1 MNGPLNMS
9 TQAPDDKQGS
19 SQRDPFLAFVTDDA
33 SEAVVREIAESLLLP
48 DDLVR
53 RGSMEQARI
62 FLERM
67 HSPRLLIVDIDGSAD
82 PIEEVVKLADV
93 CELGTRFIALG
104 SDNDVTLFRDL
115 LSMGAADYLVKPIDR
130 DVLLRS
136 INSLQDANAGL
147 ATMGRT
153 GKVISF
159 IGARGGSGTTTLV
172 ANCGRAISQSSKR
185 KVAMVDL
192 DLHFGNLGLS
202 MGANV
207 HEGLADALQQSDRI
221 DSLFLERVMS
231 PCGDRLF
238 VIGGEENLSRAMFSS
253 DPLAVDTLMSEL
265 RSIFHFVLIDIPRAL
280 TDIAYRAIQLS
291 SVVVIASDLSLA
303 GMRDAV
309 RLVKF
314 VRENN
319 PGAQII
325 MIVNR
330 IGENPKA
337 EIPFTEFEKGLG
349 RKVDYKINFEPNA
362 LLNAANLGRPLIETG
377 GPAARVIDQL
387 AERLAGPGPKAAAP
401 TRSIKSLLARFRK

>member
-1 MNGPLNMS
+1 MS

-265 RSIFHFVLIDIPRAL
+265 RSIFHFVLIDIPRSL

-309 RLVKF
+309 RLLKF

-337 EIPFTEFEKGLG
+337 EIPFSEFEKGLG
-349 RKVDYKINFEPNA
+349 RKVDYKINFEPNT

-377 GPAARVIDQL
+377 GPAARVIDHL

-401 TRSIKSLLARFRK
+401 ARSVKSLLARFRK

>member
-9 TQAPDDKQGS
+9 TQAPDDRQGS
-19 SQRDPFLAFVTDDA
+19 SQRDPFLAFVTDEQ
-33 SEAVVREIAESLLLP
+33 SEVVVREIAESLLLP

-53 RGSMEQARI
+53 RGSMEQARV

-67 HSPRLLIVDIDGSAD
+67 HSPRLLIVDIDGTAD
-82 PIEEVVKLADV
+82 PIEEVAKLADV

-115 LSMGAADYLVKPIDR
+115 LSMGAADYLVKPLDR
-130 DVLLRS
+130 DTLLRA
-136 INSLQDANAGL
+136 INNLQDA
-147 ATMGRT
+147 ATGTAAMGRT

-172 ANCGRAISQSSKR
+172 SNCGRAISQSSKR

-238 VIGGEENLSRAMFSS
+238 VIGGEENMSRATVTS

-280 TDIAYRAIQLS
+280 TDAAYRAIQLS

-303 GMRDAV
+303 GMRDSV
-309 RLVKF
+309 RLLKF
-314 VRENN
+314 IRENN
-319 PGAQII
+319 PSAHII
-325 MIVNR
+325 VIVNR

-337 EIPFTEFEKGLG
+337 EIPLAEFEKGLG
-349 RKVDYKINFEPNA
+349 RKIDFKIAFEANA
-362 LLNAANLGRPLIETG
+362 VLNAANLGRPLIETG

-387 AERLAGPGPKAAAP
+387 AERLAGPGPKAP
-401 TRSIKSLLARFRK
+401 PQRTVKSLLARFRK

>member
-1 MNGPLNMS
+1 MS

>member
-1 MNGPLNMS
+1 MS

-337 EIPFTEFEKGLG
+337 EIPFSEFEKGLG

>member
-1 MNGPLNMS
+1 MS

-337 EIPFTEFEKGLG
+337 EIPFSEFEKGLG

-401 TRSIKSLLARFRK
+401 THSIKSLLARFRK

>member
-1 MNGPLNMS
+1 MS
-9 TQAPDDKQGS
+9 TQAPDDRQGS
-19 SQRDPFLAFVTDDA
+19 TQRDPFLAFVTDDR
-33 SEAVVREIAESLLLP
+33 SEVVVREIVESLLLP
-48 DDLVR
+48 EDLVR

-82 PIEEVVKLADV
+82 PIDEVIKLADV

-130 DVLLRS
+130 DALLRS
-136 INSLQDANAGL
+136 INNLQDPNAGIS
-147 ATMGRT
+147 AMGRT

-172 ANCGRAISQSSKR
+172 SNCGRAISQSSKR

-238 VIGGEENLSRAMFSS
+238 VIGGEENMSRSTHGS

-265 RSIFHFVLIDIPRAL
+265 RSVFHFVLIDVPRSL
-280 TDIAYRAIQLS
+280 TDLAYRAIQLS
-291 SVVVIASDLSLA
+291 SVVVITADLSLA
-303 GMRDAV
+303 GMRDGV
-309 RLVKF
+309 RLLKF

-325 MIVNR
+325 IVVNR

-337 EIPFTEFEKGLG
+337 EIPLSEFEKGMG
-349 RKVDYKINFEPNA
+349 RKIDFKINFEPNTV
-362 LLNAANLGRPLIETG
+362 LNAANLGRPLIESG

-387 AERLAGPGPKAAAP
+387 AERLAGPGPKSATP
-401 TRSIKSLLARFRK
+401 SPRFKSLLARLRK

>member
-1 MNGPLNMS
+1 MS
-9 TQAPDDKQGS
+9 TQLPDEGQGN
-19 SQRDPFLAFVTDDA
+19 SQRDPFLAFVTDDH
-33 SEAVVREIAESLLLP
+33 SEAVAREIAESLLLP
-48 DDLVR
+48 EDLVR
-53 RGSMEQARI
+53 RGTIEQARI

-67 HSPRLLIVDIDGSAD
+67 HSPRLLIVDIDGSGD
-82 PIEEVVKLADV
+82 PIEEVAKLADV

-115 LSMGAADYLVKPIDR
+115 LSMGAADYLVKPLDR
-130 DVLLRS
+130 DTLLRS
-136 INSLQDANAGL
+136 INSIQDPNATV
-147 ATMGRT
+147 AAMGRT

-159 IGARGGSGTTTLV
+159 IGSRGGSGTTTLV
-172 ANCGRAISQSSKR
+172 SNCGRAISQSSKR

-238 VIGGEENLSRAMFSS
+238 VIGGEENMSRATYAS
-253 DPLAVDTLMSEL
+253 DPLAVDLLMNEL

-280 TDIAYRAIQLS
+280 TDAAYRAVQVS
-291 SVVVIASDLSLA
+291 SVVVIVSDLSLA
-303 GMRDAV
+303 GMRDSV
-309 RLVKF
+309 RLLKF

-319 PGAQII
+319 PGAQI
-325 MIVNR
+325 MMVVNR

-337 EIPFTEFEKGLG
+337 EIPISEFEKGLG
-349 RKVDYKINFEPNA
+349 RKVDFRINFEPNVVM
-362 LLNAANLGRPLIETG
+362 NAANLGRPLVETG

-387 AERLAGPGPKAAAP
+387 AERIAGPGPKTVAQS
-401 TRSIKSLLARFRK
+401 RNLKSLLARFRK

>member
-1 MNGPLNMS
+1 MS
-9 TQAPDDKQGS
+9 TTAPDDKQGS
-19 SQRDPFLAFVTDDA
+19 SQRDPFLAFVTDDM

-53 RGSMEQARI
+53 RGSMEQARV

-136 INSLQDANAGL
+136 INSLQDAATSIS
-147 ATMGRT
+147 TMGRT

-159 IGARGGSGTTTLV
+159 IGARGGAGTTTLV
-172 ANCGRAISQSSKR
+172 SNCGRAISQSAKR

-238 VIGGEENLSRAMFSS
+238 VIGGEENMSRSTNTS
-253 DPLAVDTLMSEL
+253 DPLAVDALMSEL
-265 RSIFHFVLIDIPRAL
+265 RSIFHFVLIDIPRSL
-280 TDIAYRAIQLS
+280 SDLAYRAVQLS
-291 SVVVIASDLSLA
+291 SVVVISSDLSLA

-309 RLVKF
+309 RLLKF

-337 EIPFTEFEKGLG
+337 EIPIAEFEKGLG
-349 RKVDYKINFEPNA
+349 RKVDYRINFEPNA
-362 LLNAANLGRPLIETG
+362 LLNAANLGRPLIESG
-377 GPAARVIDQL
+377 GPAARVIEQL
-387 AERLAGPGPKAAAP
+387 AERLAGPGPKTQQPAP
-401 TRSIKSLLARFRK
+401 LMKSLLARFRK

>member
-1 MNGPLNMS
+1 MS

-19 SQRDPFLAFVTDDA
+19 SQRDPFLAFVTDDR

-53 RGSMEQARI
+53 RGSMEQARV

-67 HSPRLLIVDIDGSAD
+67 HSPRLLIVDIDGSSD

-136 INSLQDANAGL
+136 INSLQDSNAGM

-172 ANCGRAISQSSKR
+172 SNCGRAISQSSKR

-238 VIGGEENLSRAMFSS
+238 VIGGEENMSRPTFAS

-265 RSIFHFVLIDIPRAL
+265 RSIFHFVLIDIPRSL
-280 TDIAYRAIQLS
+280 TDMAYRAIQLS
-291 SVVVIASDLSLA
+291 SVVAISSDLSLA

-309 RLVKF
+309 RLLKF

-337 EIPFTEFEKGLG
+337 EIPISEFEKGLG
-349 RKVDYKINFEPNA
+349 RKVDFRINFEPNA
-362 LLNAANLGRPLIETG
+362 VLNAANLGRPLIETG

-387 AERLAGPGPKAAAP
+387 AERLAGPGPKAAPAAR
-401 TRSIKSLLARFRK
+401 TMKSLLSRFRK

>member
-1 MNGPLNMS
+1 MS
-9 TQAPDDKQGS
+9 THATDDRQGAAA
-19 SQRDPFLAFVTDDA
+19 RDPFLAFVTDEQ

-48 DDLVR
+48 EDLVR
-53 RGSMEQARI
+53 RGSIEHARQ

-67 HSPRLLIVDIDGSAD
+67 HSPRLLIVDIDGAAD
-82 PIEEVVKLADV
+82 PIDEVLKLADV

-115 LSMGAADYLVKPIDR
+115 LSIGAADYLVKPIDR
-130 DVLLRS
+130 DSLLRS
-136 INSLQDANAGL
+136 INNLQDAGAGL

-159 IGARGGSGTTTLV
+159 IGTRGGAGTTTLV
-172 ANCGRAISQSSKR
+172 SNCGRAISQSAKR
-185 KVAMVDL
+185 KVAMLDL

-238 VIGGEENLSRAMFSS
+238 VIGGEENMSRPTYGS
-253 DPLAVDTLMSEL
+253 DPLAVDTLMAEL
-265 RSIFHFVLIDIPRAL
+265 RAVFHFVLIDIPRSL
-280 TDIAYRAIQLS
+280 SDIAYRALQLS
-291 SVVVIASDLSLA
+291 SVVVITSDLSLA

-309 RLVKF
+309 RLLKF
-314 VRENN
+314 TRENN
-319 PGAQII
+319 PAAQII
-325 MIVNR
+325 IIVNR

-337 EIPFTEFEKGLG
+337 EIPIAEFEKGLG
-349 RKVDYKINFEPNA
+349 RKVDFKINFEANA
-362 LLNAANLGRPLIETG
+362 VLNAANLGRPLIETG

-387 AERLAGPGPKAAAP
+387 AERLAGPGPKAAP
-401 TRSIKSLLARFRK
+401 QQPRMKSLLARFKR